1 MHTDLN
7 PVHKSY
13 AQLVNVVLHY
23 MPSSNEN
30 KVHNTHCH
38 THCHSFSPPS
48 WLMYIFT
55 TLAIP
60 PPHWY
65 LPLVK
70 VEVSVVSMWSAAL
83 LPLVVWY
90 TVRLGEVGTVCPA
103 PSVHVSGCVG
113 LSVEQSMT
121 ATLLEL
127 SGGRMSPTLVSSSS
141 SVLPLSKIMALF
153 GMRRL

>member
-1 MHTDLN
+1 MLSCTH
-7 PVHKSY
+7 V
-13 AQLVNVVLHY
+13 QLVNGV
-23 MPSSNEN
+23 S
-30 KVHNTHCH
+30 
-38 THCHSFSPPS
+38 HCHSFLPPS

-55 TLAIP
+55 PLAIP

-65 LPLVK
+65 LPLVE

-103 PSVHVSGCVG
+103 PSVHVSGCEE

-127 SGGRMSPTLVSSSS
+127 SGGRMSPTLVSSSA
-141 SVLPLSKIMALF
+141 PLSKMMALF
-153 GMRRL
+153 GMRRLWLLRTVPPDGRGGGGK